1 MSLVPSVAAPARG
14 VLCLTFDDSYF
25 ADWEAA
31 LPLFAEHGA
40 HATFFA
46 YHAVDEKSVA
56 SLRRLSDAGH
66 SIGLHGLQHLKAP
79 ETIAEVGEEKYLA
92 DEIEPQL
99 AACRAAGLPVRSF
112 AYPMSRHTPET
123 DALLLRHFDRL
134 RGGIDF
140 EGAFPIAEA
149 ATRRYLPGI
158 GVGPHYKRGGAEIA
172 AMLPAVAES
181 NRVLVVY
188 SHDIGETAQGVSMS
202 RADLETILLAAEEL
216 GMAVLGFDE
225 LDTLSDTAAAPSG
238 KGVEDARKGSA
249 KPFERVSPEEAAALA
264 PVRTFEVRKSDGS
277 SESIP
282 YRIYCP
288 ENFAPGEKVPLLF
301 FLHGAGTR
309 GSDGAALAGN
319 SSFRALLGYLK
330 SRGGRAVLLA
340 PQCPADAQWVDT
352 PWGTVDHPH
361 SETPSRHMALALA
374 LLDAELTALPI
385 DRSRIYVCGNSMGG
399 YATWDVAA
407 RRPGLFAGALP
418 ICGGGDPAVADRY
431 GDLPV
436 WAFHGGADNVVP
448 VENTRRMV
456 AAMRADPNR
465 TAELRYREYP
475 GVAHDSWTA
484 TFGDAEVLDWLFAQR
499 R

>member
-1 MSLVPSVAAPARG
+1 MSLAPSVAAPTRG

-46 YHAVDEKSVA
+46 YHVIDGKSVD

-66 SIGLHGLQHLKAP
+66 SIGLHGLRHLKAP

-99 AACRAAGLPVRSF
+99 AACRAAKLPVRSF

-123 DALLLRHFDRL
+123 DALLLRHFNRL
-134 RGGIDF
+134 RGGSDF
-140 EGAFPIAEA
+140 EGAFPVAEA

-225 LDTLSDTAAAPSG
+225 LDKLSDIAVAPSG
-238 KGVEDARKGSA
+238 KGAENVSQVKA
-249 KPFERVSPEEAAALA
+249 KPFERVSPEKAATLA
-264 PVRTFEVRKSDGS
+264 PVKTFEVRKSETDV
-277 SESIP
+277 ESIP
-282 YRIYCP
+282 YRIYAP
-288 ENFAPGEKVPLLF
+288 DNFAPGEKVPLLF

-374 LLDAELTALPI
+374 LLDEELAALPI

-418 ICGGGDPAVADRY
+418 VCGGGDPAVADRY

-436 WAFHGGADNVVP
+436 WAFHGGVDTVVP

-475 GVAHDSWTA
+475 GVAHDCWTA